1 MLVGHTHW
9 IKKALRLPNKPNV
22 VSPFIMSYIN
32 MRLKFYNQ
40 VIASLQLWS
49 VIAIQFSFSRI
60 QTISLTKQHQRSFHH
75 HLTPVLTECCN
86 TMKSFTILTLYW
98 GCTVLPNVLRCAI
111 RCRSTAPARWP
122 HQANCSDASSA
133 TFDWAA
139 GYWNP
144 SPAAQPSWRH
154 PRRLGQQQAAERQ
167 PNQS

>member
-1 MLVGHTHW
+1 MLVGHTHR
-9 IKKALRLPNKPNV
+9 IKKALRLPNKPYV

-32 MRLKFYNQ
+32 LRLKFYNQ
-40 VIASLQLWS
+40 VIASLQLRS
-49 VIAIQFSFSRI
+49 VIAIQFSFSRV

-75 HLTPVLTECCN
+75 RPTPVQTECCN

-98 GCTVLPNVLRCAI
+98 GCSVLPKVLRCAI